1 MEEGPRGAG
10 QRSPKDTF
18 QCLSG
23 VTPATVKEIGILS
36 SSDKQ
41 HRLTGQVRLENG
53 SIGDEE
59 NGKEPASNAG
69 LLNWAHTRRWTE

>member
-10 QRSPKDTF
+10 QRSPTGTF

-41 HRLTGQVRLENG
+41 QQTASMSG
-53 SIGDEE
+53 S
-59 NGKEPASNAG
+59 ASSII
-69 LLNWAHTRRWTE
+69 